1 MQHRAMAKK
10 QNADLPLT
18 EELLDK
24 SIGLLEG
31 PLNRVLEKAMKSR
44 LLLYPMGLLQAV
56 VWKSAGMFVPR
67 SSSSSSPRSGSGG
80 R

>member
-1 MQHRAMAKK
+1 MQHRPMAKK

-18 EELLDK
+18 EELLDR

-44 LLLYPMGLLQAV
+44 ILLYPMGLLQAV
-56 VWKSAGMFVPR
+56 VWKSAAVFAPPP
-67 SSSSSSPRSGSGG
+67 SSSSSSKRSG